1 MPHLPKK
8 KPRTG
13 LVRGFY
19 NKLLFCV
26 DRAHLAILAHT
37 LELDLAV
44 DQSEQRIVLA
54 DTDVVARM
62 DVRASLANENVA
74 SQNELTVCALGAE
87 ALGLGI
93 TTVLGRAAAF
103 LVREEL
109 ETHRKHHL
117 TPPKLRYNQDS
128 HPAGSKASASCR
140 SEPPEPLLRFRMPRE
155 V

>member
-1 MPHLPKK
+1 MVICHAGLLFEK

-13 LVRGFY
+13 FVRGFH

-62 DVRASLANENVA
+62 NVRTSLTDEDVA
-74 SQNELTVCALGAE
+74 SQNELTDSALGTE
-87 ALGLGI
+87 SLRFGI
-93 TTVLGRAAAF
+93 TAVLGGAAAF
-103 LVREEL
+103 LMREEL
-109 ETHRKHHL
+109 ETNIKHRFA
-117 TPPKLRYNQDS
+117 PPKLRYNQDS
-128 HPAGSKASASCR
+128 RPAGST
-140 SEPPEPLLRFRMPRE
+140 M
-155 V
+155 

>member
-62 DVRASLANENVA
+62 NVRASLTNEDVA
-74 SQNELTVCALGAE
+74 SQNELTVSALRAE
-87 ALGLGI
+87 SLRFRI
-93 TTVLGRAAAF
+93 TAVLGGAAAF
-103 LVREEL
+103 LVCEKTR
-109 ETHRKHHL
+109 
-117 TPPKLRYNQDS
+117 PK
-128 HPAGSKASASCR
+128 G
-140 SEPPEPLLRFRMPRE
+140 
-155 V
+155 